1 MIQKDLLKVKMS
13 LMSSKIPVDQL
24 NQCPA
29 KCFDRLFGMD
39 LKLKVSKSIRKILVN
54 NSMRQLFAPG
64 GSTYFLEYVI
74 WIYPQFYENKII

>member
-64 GSTYFLEYVI
+64 WVDLLFGICDLDLSPVLR
-74 WIYPQFYENKII
+74 K